1 MRTKKVAEY
10 CINNS
15 VPGLGADFGGL
26 EGIMPPMLDIKLGQ
40 VVTMTPIFAAKA
52 NLAYLE
58 WEYKEKV
65 ESAN

>member
-1 MRTKKVAEY
+1 
-10 CINNS
+10 
-15 VPGLGADFGGL
+15 
-26 EGIMPPMLDIKLGQ
+26 MPPMLDIKLGQ